1 MSSFA
6 QAGAVQA
13 ANDEDTLETQ
23 EWLEALAAVLTAKD
37 RSARYLLERL
47 IDEARRSGAHIPFS
61 PNTAYVNTIPPG
73 LEPAHP
79 SNLELES
86 RIRSYVRWN
95 AMAMVVKANK
105 HNPPDGATW
114 AATSPPSPRWPP

>member
-6 QAGAVQA
+6 QAGAPQA

-23 EWLEALAAVLTAKD
+23 EWLEALAAVLD
-37 RSARYLLERL
+37 REGPQRAHYLLERL

-73 LEPAHP
+73 LEPCLLYT
-79 SNLELES
+79 S
-86 RIRSYVRWN
+86 
-95 AMAMVVKANK
+95 
-105 HNPPDGATW
+105 D
-114 AATSPPSPRWPP
+114 AADE

>member
-37 RSARYLLERL
+37 RSAR
-47 IDEARRSGAHIPFS
+47 
-61 PNTAYVNTIPPG
+61 TTC
-73 LEPAHP
+73 
-79 SNLELES
+79 
-86 RIRSYVRWN
+86 WN
-95 AMAMVVKANK
+95 A
-105 HNPPDGATW
+105 
-114 AATSPPSPRWPP
+114 